1 MLEDQDS
8 LLQYNLFAY
17 CFNNPVNKFD
27 TTGESPANIIGGIIG
42 GVAGAALGYM
52 LADALGLKGWKKW
65 ALISAATVG
74 GAVLGAFLGPYVA
87 KLGGK
92 VVAKLGIKTATKAAF
107 KSIGKIT
114 AKKNEPYQ
122 CT

>member
-1 MLEDQDS
+1 M
-8 LLQYNLFAY
+8 
-17 CFNNPVNKFD
+17 FD
-27 TTGESPANIIGGIIG
+27 PTGESPANNIG
-42 GVAGAALGYM
+42 GVIGGASGSALGYL

-92 VVAKLGIKTATKAAF
+92 VAAKLGIKTATKAAF

-114 AKKNEPYQ
+114 AQKMSHINVPKHLWGKVLKK
-122 CT
+122 